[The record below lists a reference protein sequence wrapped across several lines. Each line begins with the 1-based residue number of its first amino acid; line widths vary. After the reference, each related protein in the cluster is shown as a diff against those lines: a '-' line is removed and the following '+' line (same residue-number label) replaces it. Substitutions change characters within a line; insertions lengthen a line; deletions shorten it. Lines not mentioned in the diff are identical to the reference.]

1 VNRPTQI
8 PAEPDPMPMRFGA
21 AGHRTLIVIALV
33 DPRLLGFMHPPD
45 APEPA
50 FSAFLAL
57 RFRKPKALKFS
68 TILP

>member
-1 VNRPTQI
+1 
-8 PAEPDPMPMRFGA
+8 MRFGA

-33 DPRLLGFMHPPD
+33 DPRLVGFMHPPD

-57 RFRKPKALKFS
+57 RFRKPKALNFS